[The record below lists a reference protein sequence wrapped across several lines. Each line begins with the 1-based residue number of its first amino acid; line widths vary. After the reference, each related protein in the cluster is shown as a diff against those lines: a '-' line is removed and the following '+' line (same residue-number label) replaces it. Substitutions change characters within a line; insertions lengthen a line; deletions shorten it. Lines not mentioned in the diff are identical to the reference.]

1 MNKASRPTMSLD
13 QLACKILLTP
23 REACAYA
30 GLGMHTMGGLLKH
43 HPELVLYVG
52 NRRMVRRAELETCLS
67 GITALPGSAEEAVIQ

>member
-1 MNKASRPTMSLD
+1 
-13 QLACKILLTP
+13 
-23 REACAYA
+23 
-30 GLGMHTMGGLLKH
+30 MHTMGGLLKH